1 MGGAREIKIH
11 ISTSPSC
18 QRSIKL
24 SNAAFQQRVAAVE
37 GTVEILELSG
47 FQVWFELQTV
57 ELQTVELQTVEL
69 QTVASAVVIDAYT
82 YYLQNGFLGSKVR
95 WSHTF

>member
-1 MGGAREIKIH
+1 M
-11 ISTSPSC
+11 
-18 QRSIKL
+18 
-24 SNAAFQQRVAAVE
+24 AAVE

-47 FQVWFELQTV
+47 FQVWFEI
-57 ELQTVELQTVEL
+57 